1 MVENFIHPVDGAR
14 SEGDERRAKKLIVSA
29 VGFISDSFS
38 SSSGNKIPIDNE
50 VRASSSAQGLE
61 EEYFRMVVVDG
72 WKSGLWDKSIDS
84 VRYSIMICGLSTG
97 NGRNFTGAV
106 EETKRR
112 EGNVETLDCG
122 DCR

>member
-1 MVENFIHPVDGAR
+1 M
-14 SEGDERRAKKLIVSA
+14 
-29 VGFISDSFS
+29 
-38 SSSGNKIPIDNE
+38 
-50 VRASSSAQGLE
+50 
-61 EEYFRMVVVDG
+61 
-72 WKSGLWDKSIDS
+72 SGLWDKSIDS